1 MEFHIPLM
9 RNTWLT
15 CGGESLTALTQVG
28 ITPLT
33 FGFSSL
39 YHPSHTIRSLCPS
52 VASWSFW
59 GCWTQGEIL
68 RFQQAATQ
76 CLSKYTLWLKTYV
89 ESKTRIIL
97 CLSSSQTIHR
107 NLYTIQITS
116 RSTGVKTPLKQPAMA
131 TFPAFVHCTAKTAQW
146 QLYWNIKL
154 LGLVFFLFKWTEYLS
169 SFQDPSLFRSNSEM
183 QLQYYPTWW
192 LTQSTALTES
202 HAPCSVQTTRS
213 SLPPL
218 KPSKSKTESWA
229 KCCSE
234 TSASDRWLM
243 TSHTTCI
250 YWHLETKCWASCSL
264 LLVLCLA

>member
-146 QLYWNIKL
+146 QLY
-154 LGLVFFLFKWTEYLS
+154 
-169 SFQDPSLFRSNSEM
+169 
-183 QLQYYPTWW
+183 
-192 LTQSTALTES
+192 
-202 HAPCSVQTTRS
+202 
-213 SLPPL
+213 
-218 KPSKSKTESWA
+218 
-229 KCCSE
+229 
-234 TSASDRWLM
+234 
-243 TSHTTCI
+243 
-250 YWHLETKCWASCSL
+250 
-264 LLVLCLA
+264 